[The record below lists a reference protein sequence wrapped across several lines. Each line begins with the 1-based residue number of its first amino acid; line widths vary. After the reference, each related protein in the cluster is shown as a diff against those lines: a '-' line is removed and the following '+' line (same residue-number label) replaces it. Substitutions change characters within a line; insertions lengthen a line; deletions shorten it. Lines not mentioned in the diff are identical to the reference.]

1 MADPPLAP
9 RRRRWPAL
17 AAAAAGV
24 GLLAQQAL
32 LGLCVVSGDSMA
44 PTLAHGQRVLVL
56 EVHRAIE
63 RGDLLVFKNPH
74 QPDEL
79 LVKRVVGLPGDVL
92 SVEGGR
98 LLVDGRPLDEPWGP
112 TGGLPPARVPAGR
125 YYVLGDNRAAS
136 VDSRRFGPVEARL
149 VVGKVLARL

>member
-1 MADPPLAP
+1 MATP
-9 RRRRWPAL
+9 RRRWWPA
-17 AAAAAGV
+17 AAAAAGA

-32 LGLCVVSGDSMA
+32 LGLCIVSGDSML

-56 EVHRAIE
+56 EVHRAVE

-79 LVKRVVGLPGDVL
+79 LVKRVVGLPGDAL
-92 SVEGGR
+92 SVEAGR
-98 LLVDGRPLDEPWGP
+98 LLVDGRPLEEPWGP
-112 TGGLPPARVPAGR
+112 TGDLPPARVPAGR
-125 YYVLGDNRAAS
+125 YYVLGDNRGAS

-149 VVGKVLARL
+149 VIGKVLARL